1 MDTALE
7 RLNRW
12 REGKLPIPI
21 SYTAG
26 SAAFSHDV
34 TELLSEIERLRA
46 ENERLRAENERFKAT
61 LEHIAAFV
69 STAADM
75 AHDARAAL
83 KSN

>member
-1 MDTALE
+1 MLTDDKHVKEAFAVA
-7 RLNRW
+7 
-12 REGKLPIPI
+12 K
-21 SYTAG
+21 
-26 SAAFSHDV
+26 AAYDQP
-34 TELLSEIERLRA
+34 ELRA
-46 ENERLRAENERFKAT
+46 EIERLRAENERFKAT

>member
-46 ENERLRAENERFKAT
+46 ENERFKAT